1 MEHVNHVNQK
11 MVMHSRNK
19 ALMCRVFPS
28 SLGPVVMRWFDGLD
42 EVSISSF
49 EELTRA
55 FVLDLLHTTGF
66 LIL

>member
-66 LIL
+66 LVL